1 MAGTFKMKRYDRL
14 PPLDVQLVSDVGP
27 VDLTTATSVKFLM
40 RDVDKTVVINSPM
53 TVINAS
59 LGQVRYMW
67 AAGDTDVIGSFKA
80 EIEVIW
86 SGNLAQTFPAASYFR
101 VKIYEDIN
109 SGPVT

>member
-27 VDLTTATSVKFLM
+27 VDLTSATSVKFLM
-40 RDVDKTVVINSPM
+40 RNADKVMVINNTM
-53 TVINAS
+53 QVINAS
-59 LGQVRYMW
+59 QGMVRYLW
-67 AAGDTDVIGSFKA
+67 ADGDTDVIGSFKA

-86 SGNLAQTFPAASYFR
+86 PGSLPQTFPAASYFR

-109 SGPVT
+109 AGPA